1 MALTDAPVAAKSAKR
16 LRRQPL
22 WIIYGFVFPAMAMA
36 LVFDYYPALS
46 GLYLSMTNT
55 MEVGIQSQ
63 FVGFSNYVQLFTSS
77 IFLNSLWHMLVLA
90 VVGMTIGTVV
100 PLLVAEMIFHL
111 MNGRWRYVYRLT
123 FLIKMLVPGM
133 VVVEVWGYILSVG
146 GLLDK
151 ICHFLGLPG
160 GSTGW
165 LVDQHTALPA
175 IMFIGFPWV
184 AGVGILIYYAGLV
197 AIDPEILD
205 AAAVDGSGGLHRVL
219 NVDVPLVLG
228 QVKLI
233 VILSAI
239 GGFQGYFAQ
248 FLLTQGGPGWSTMVP
263 GYYMYQSAFVN
274 GDMGLA
280 SAVGVFLFV
289 LIFSITLMNMKYL
302 RSSQDYAGQR

>member
-1 MALTDAPVAAKSAKR
+1 MASTDAPVAAKPAKP

-22 WIIYGFVFPAMAMA
+22 WIIYGFVLPALALA
-36 LVFDYYPALS
+36 LVFDYYPAIS

-63 FVGFSNYVQLFTSS
+63 FVGLTNYVALFTSS

-90 VVGMTIGTVV
+90 GAGMIIGTVV

-111 MNGRWRYVYRLT
+111 ASGRWRYVYRLA
-123 FLIKMLVPGM
+123 FLAKMLVPGM
-133 VVVEVWGYILSVG
+133 VIVEVWGYMLSVG
-146 GLLDK
+146 GLLDR
-151 ICHFLGLPG
+151 ICQFLGLPG
-160 GSTGW
+160 AQTGW

-175 IMFIGFPWV
+175 IIFIGFPWV

-228 QVKLI
+228 QVKLT

-263 GYYMYQSAFVN
+263 GYYMYQSAFIN

-289 LIFSITLMNMKYL
+289 LIFSITLINMKYL
-302 RSSQDYAGQR
+302 RSSQDFAGQR